1 MRRGGGGP
9 FHEACFSFSALARV
23 EGHDELALVLQ
34 LLKLF
39 AEFVADASLVE
50 LQDDQARLVGVLVEG
65 DELDRCM
72 VSRLSLPSWMAM
84 AKTRTSSL
92 LDST

>member
-39 AEFVADASLVE
+39 AEVVADASLVE
-50 LQDDQARLVGVLVEG
+50 LQEDQARLVGVLVEG
-65 DELDRCM
+65 DELDRWFRAC
-72 VSRLSLPSWMAM
+72 PC
-84 AKTRTSSL
+84 L
-92 LDST
+92 LGWRWQKHGLLLCWTV